1 MITIL
6 NQPKRL
12 NKLIPAIFLIVFSI
26 WFFITSNGFHNNTD
40 ISFINGVLSY
50 NPITTH
56 PHNNVLKHLY
66 QQNKTN
72 NVPNQYNFKDENI
85 IHDSNSNLD
94 LLDFDRD
101 HIKYIYP
108 EVINAIYQSTDLD
121 SIDWSRFAYVLY
133 ATSSSHMCNSM
144 MIFAELRKFNTRA
157 ELVLLVK
164 QEFLSD
170 LDNHKH
176 EYETLTKFS
185 SDYKVIL
192 KPTPVT
198 QIGGDEVDIW
208 KSSFTKLMVFNES
221 DYDRII
227 YLDADAIVLQGNLD
241 ELFFLPPVKLAVP
254 TAYWLTKIQYE
265 KMGDEA
271 VKKYDAKKYGFHPLT
286 KDQRDSK
293 ISKLIDQ
300 TITPFSLNN
309 NLPNEQKTLKQQ
321 VNTKNFQT
329 QLYNSLPNYSAID
342 EFQLTNIVM
351 VIQPS
356 RELFARVLN
365 AIENKRKNEYDM
377 DLVQNHLFS
386 LPKILQSQS
395 KESFNNY
402 QASFTNQVAHE
413 VPEFMILPHQVYG
426 TITPELN
433 SQVEHFSYLADTHE
447 QVFAHR
453 LLETSNRKPAYYE
466 TKHMEKPGEYFAE
479 NIKYLHFS
487 DAPVPKPWF
496 KQRPDAEYMGFRT
509 RCEAHPD
516 FHVKDGGDTKI
527 VAPKHK
533 TPDCSAG
540 AKWESVHALFKDIR
554 KEVCGL
560 DLVVTNED
568 TYHKI
573 IN

>member
-1 MITIL
+1 
-6 NQPKRL
+6 
-12 NKLIPAIFLIVFSI
+12 
-26 WFFITSNGFHNNTD
+26 
-40 ISFINGVLSY
+40 
-50 NPITTH
+50 
-56 PHNNVLKHLY
+56 
-66 QQNKTN
+66 
-72 NVPNQYNFKDENI
+72 
-85 IHDSNSNLD
+85 
-94 LLDFDRD
+94 
-101 HIKYIYP
+101 
-108 EVINAIYQSTDLD
+108 D
-121 SIDWSRFAYVLY
+121 SIDWSKFAYVLY

-185 SDYKVIL
+185 SDFNVVL

-265 KMGDEA
+265 KM
-271 VKKYDAKKYGFHPLT
+271 
-286 KDQRDSK
+286 
-293 ISKLIDQ
+293 
-300 TITPFSLNN
+300 
-309 NLPNEQKTLKQQ
+309 
-321 VNTKNFQT
+321 
-329 QLYNSLPNYSAID
+329 AID

-377 DLVQNHLFS
+377 DL
-386 LPKILQSQS
+386 
-395 KESFNNY
+395 
-402 QASFTNQVAHE
+402 
-413 VPEFMILPHQVYG
+413 
-426 TITPELN
+426 
-433 SQVEHFSYLADTHE
+433 HFSYLADTHE

-453 LLETSNRKPAYYE
+453 LLETSNREPAYYE

-487 DAPVPKPWF
+487 DAPVPKPW
-496 KQRPDAEYMGFRT
+496 
-509 RCEAHPD
+509 
-516 FHVKDGGDTKI
+516 
-527 VAPKHK
+527 
-533 TPDCSAG
+533 
-540 AKWESVHALFKDIR
+540 
-554 KEVCGL
+554 
-560 DLVVTNED
+560 
-568 TYHKI
+568 
-573 IN
+573 